1 MKNNSFTLW
10 KASDNSQ
17 FIHTSRVR
25 PPKVKLGQW
34 RSRSSGSPTAS
45 NTWRKDLVTKPWRW
59 AGKRLKES
67 FKPDT
72 NSPYLEMQLD
82 DNSNYLTTV
91 IKDLDINRDTP
102 GAVEPFTNLFLNAAR
117 ANYTRKPKAPIN
129 PNKTTIN
136 ADAFPRDNGALRHT
150 KRWNLTRRPSP
161 MLLRALKTD
170 NTSFMACICSNTR
183 ISTPVEPQ
191 TSTMEIYSDKVHGRG
206 TSNSGRGI
214 IERSQ
219 SQGQTTN
226 TRSNHLCRC
235 FRLRL
240 RSKFSFSPNSR
251 FLVRRR
257 KRRQHKCS
265 RVENHP
271 VCTAGS
277 SYTVQELEPA
287 DILRQYDGIE
297 VCEQGR
303 GNIVRDSS
311 RTSDSN
317 SENLQQLQRAIGL
330 SSRSWNSKYNG
341 KSPQQ
346 KEGTFV
352 RMDVTMGM
360 DQP

>member
-1 MKNNSFTLW
+1 
-10 KASDNSQ
+10 
-17 FIHTSRVR
+17 
-25 PPKVKLGQW
+25 
-34 RSRSSGSPTAS
+34 
-45 NTWRKDLVTKPWRW
+45 
-59 AGKRLKES
+59 
-67 FKPDT
+67 
-72 NSPYLEMQLD
+72 MQLD
-82 DNSNYLTTV
+82 DNSNYLTT
-91 IKDLDINRDTP
+91 DLDINRDTP

-277 SYTVQELEPA
+277 SYTVQELDPA